1 MTAVTMAMVKNVD
14 KPKYGEFPF
23 KLKKVW
29 EIDKVGEDYFGTI
42 YSLVVSEDDRI
53 CLYDWKIL
61 KYYILD
67 SSGKLLHTFGKKGE
81 GPGEI
86 RRLEQA
92 PVITA
97 ADKIVVIDETLLHY
111 FDWQGTFIKTYQN
124 MSGNRPIIFL
134 DEYTYITAPRSSLAA
149 PDGKAKVEKI
159 NVKTQQREVITT
171 FSMYRGGVLRSSQGQ
186 AAVVFGGITPVAVV
200 TMGNDMLLYGMS
212 DVYQINIADMNG
224 KKINTFS
231 LERPRGRVKEQDIV
245 DRLVLRAKGKAPK
258 ALLERLAKTL
268 PKEQTFF
275 NQIRVHKGLIYV
287 DKADFYA
294 TNTSQIDIFSFK
306 GEYLYRGKLALEE
319 GYDILRMRFTDKY
332 LYAAV
337 EDEEAENLLV
347 KYEITYPKGK

>member
-1 MTAVTMAMVKNVD
+1 MTMAALAVVKNLD
-14 KPKYGEFPF
+14 TPKLGDFPF

-42 YSLVVSEDDRI
+42 YSLVVSEEDKI

-67 SSGKLLHTFGKKGE
+67 SNGKLLYTFGKKGE

-92 PVITA
+92 PVIAA

-111 FDWQGTFIKTYQN
+111 FDWQGKFIKTYQN
-124 MSGNRPIIFL
+124 VGANRPIIFL
-134 DEYTYITAPRSSLAA
+134 DEFTYITAPRSSLAA

-159 NVKTQQREVITT
+159 NVRTQEREVITT
-171 FSMYRGGVLRSSQGQ
+171 FSMYKGGVLRSSQGQ

-200 TMGNDMLLYGMS
+200 TMGNDMILYGMS

-224 KKINTFS
+224 KKIRTFS
-231 LERPRGRVKEQDIV
+231 LERSRGRVKEQDIV

-268 PKEQTFF
+268 PKEQTYF

-306 GEYLYRGKLALEE
+306 GEYLYRGILTLDE
-319 GYDILRMRFTDKY
+319 GFNILRQQFTDKY

-337 EDEEAENLLV
+337 EDEEGDSLLV
-347 KYEITYPKGK
+347 KYEITFPKVK